1 MWFEILPGIAVMAV
15 CLFIPGMAT
24 ARIHRFTNGG
34 KEKRVAHYSY
44 QWNLME
50 RDRRISGVN
59 RYYVSKSSDPR
70 FSLGSFVN
78 LNFISSLEAFVF
90 PWMYPNSLRVTCFK
104 LRRQQTV
111 SFLKGCG
118 DSELWGNQHIRR
130 FAAFSCVTSR
140 KSLHCSE
147 AQVSSYL
154 PRENNTRSAHVP
166 GYLR

>member
-59 RYYVSKSSDPR
+59 RYYVSKQKLLCIVAPPLPLR
-70 FSLGSFVN
+70 NGS
-78 LNFISSLEAFVF
+78 
-90 PWMYPNSLRVTCFK
+90 
-104 LRRQQTV
+104 
-111 SFLKGCG
+111 
-118 DSELWGNQHIRR
+118 SEL
-130 FAAFSCVTSR
+130 
-140 KSLHCSE
+140 SE
-147 AQVSSYL
+147 RLSHGL
-154 PRENNTRSAHVP
+154 
-166 GYLR
+166 